1 MICSEQKKEPSVP
14 QTASAPTSAWR
25 EPAAPVARGSVVVL
39 AGRGETEAVYERF
52 ATRIAFDGYRVA
64 VVPDATLRVDGAADA
79 VRALLADAPA
89 DIPRVLV
96 GSDSGAALAIEL
108 AAYEPARIQGLVV
121 AGLPTSSPA
130 AGPLDWD
137 DELAARSACPVHRG
151 RLIAAGVIEPGQL
164 GRAVAPVSEQVAARV
179 AAPALVIHG
188 GADTVTNLAD
198 VLGVYAS
205 LPDAEVLVVSGGTH
219 DILNDVS
226 HRSVA
231 ASIVQFLERLRVP
244 EHAPIVRP
252 LSAVLVS

>member
-1 MICSEQKKEPSVP
+1 
-14 QTASAPTSAWR
+14 
-25 EPAAPVARGSVVVL
+25 
-39 AGRGETEAVYERF
+39 
-52 ATRIAFDGYRVA
+52 
-64 VVPDATLRVDGAADA
+64 
-79 VRALLADAPA
+79 
-89 DIPRVLV
+89 
-96 GSDSGAALAIEL
+96 AALAIEL

-244 EHAPIVRP
+244 EHAP
-252 LSAVLVS
+252 